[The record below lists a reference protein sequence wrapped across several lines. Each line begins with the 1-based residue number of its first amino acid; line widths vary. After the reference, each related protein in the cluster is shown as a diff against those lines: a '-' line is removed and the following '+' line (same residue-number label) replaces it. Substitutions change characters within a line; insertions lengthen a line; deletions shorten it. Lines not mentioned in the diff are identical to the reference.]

1 MEKGQFEG
9 ERHQA
14 TGEAHFE
21 EKQKN
26 VKYGEILIV
35 GLISLFF
42 KFSLLKCEIQHRSW
56 SLL

>member
-35 GLISLFF
+35 GLISLFI
-42 KFSLLKCEIQHRSW
+42 KFGLLKREIQHGSC